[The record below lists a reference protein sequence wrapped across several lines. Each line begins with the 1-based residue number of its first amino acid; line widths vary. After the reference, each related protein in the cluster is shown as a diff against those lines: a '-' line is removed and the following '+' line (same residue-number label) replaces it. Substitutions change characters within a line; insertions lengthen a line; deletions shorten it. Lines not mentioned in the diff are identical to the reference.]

1 MVWCARWGEVG
12 VGERVKVCWQDGRHD
27 FELAETS
34 VPRVSVREPGR
45 MSSMAADTLEAIVG
59 TPEAVVLCGSGISA
73 VPPSSVPTW
82 YGLNAAALDGL
93 RCLALEQVLTAP
105 ANHEAVLSLHTDDI
119 PIVTFSQVL
128 SDAFAGR
135 GWLDILTVLDGD
147 VTNAVHR
154 ALATLVNDHRC
165 HAIITTNFDTLIERA
180 CREVGF
186 ELPVVLPTHSYAAFA
201 PDASDAD
208 LSQPALYKIHGT
220 VSSPDSMVDL
230 LLDKRRGLGPSTHS
244 LIASVCRDRHL
255 VVLGFSGAD
264 FAMDPDYLGLLSNA
278 ALPARVTWIVRPSS
292 DLNSGARAFL
302 NALSARGV
310 PVAVE
315 RHELLD
321 LVGAAGA
328 GGPLPAG
335 DVQRRLDAHVKNWL
349 VHQLTF
355 PPTAA
360 LILAELLRLRGQ
372 TESAAAVR
380 AEIRDVLT
388 KSDGN
393 GNVLNIAAAPAAWAL
408 LGKEEHGGEQA
419 LADLRHAEWAMD
431 RLDQFASER
440 KIYWEARSIEE
451 QRLLRAAIR
460 QNAAI
465 VWFRAENMEAAAR
478 FLASAEEVLVDVQG
492 PEAARRLGGICYQR
506 AMLDLVQYRLPHA
519 MIAFERSIAF
529 ALTCGDVQQEAGSV
543 LMLAMCLRASGDW
556 ELAELLD
563 RRATTLGVATTD
575 AGWRSH
581 VENVTLGGSSLLASG
596 MLDDLV
602 SAIAVSPPWD
612 EVSTARAAG
621 DRGRVVDALVANVES
636 DLKEYGGARLGQ
648 TLLSLALATGD
659 TSPTSRFVQTVRAL
673 CSADLSK
680 VPDHIRFLLR
690 VIELGI
696 DAADV
701 GAIPSTDVI
710 ADLQVLGR
718 PFSYRAGVFVPN
730 EFGTGLHMLARA
742 AAQAGVAA
750 FRQRE
755 YERAEGLYYLA
766 YRGLWMESEYEDA
779 VRAELYRFDALFAL
793 ERYEEAAEC
802 LDGIREFASRHLP
815 IPYRARHVVFLA
827 WRARQGDPANWPAEA
842 GVLADLVTSIA
853 RRSPRHFNRAMLIG
867 AIDIALLKQF
877 DLAKELIGRVD
888 VSTMSDDD
896 AELLAEAVSLVEEG
910 TNVKSA

>member
-1 MVWCARWGEVG
+1 MC
-12 VGERVKVCWQDGRHD
+12 
-27 FELAETS
+27 
-34 VPRVSVREPGR
+34 EPGR

-59 TPEAVVLCGSGISA
+59 TPGAVVLCGSGISA

-105 ANHEAVLSLHTDDI
+105 ANHEAVLSLHADDI

-154 ALATLVNDHRC
+154 ALATLINDHRC

-230 LLDKRRGLGPSTHS
+230 LLDKRRGVGPSTHS

-278 ALPARVTWIVRPSS
+278 ALPARVTWIVRPAS
-292 DLNSGARAFL
+292 DPNSGARAFL
-302 NALSARGV
+302 DALSARGV

-321 LVGAAGA
+321 LVGAAWA
-328 GGPLPAG
+328 GGPPLPTG

-360 LILAELLRLRGQ
+360 LILGELLRLRGQ
-372 TESAAAVR
+372 TEAAAAVR

-388 KSDGN
+388 RSD

-440 KIYWEARSIEE
+440 KIDWEARSIEE

-460 QNAAI
+460 QNAAL
-465 VWFRAENMEAAAR
+465 VWFQAENMEAAAR
-478 FLASAEEVLVDVQG
+478 FLAGAEEVLAGVQG
-492 PEAARRLGGICYQR
+492 PEAARRLGGIYYQR

-529 ALTCGDVQQEAGSV
+529 ALTCGDVQQEGASV
-543 LMLAMCLRASGDW
+543 LMLAMCLHASGDW

-563 RRATTLGVATTD
+563 KRATALGVATTD

-581 VENVTLGGSSLLASG
+581 VEDVTQRGSSLLAAG
-596 MLDDLV
+596 MFDDLV
-602 SAIAVSPPWD
+602 SAIALSPPWD
-612 EVSTARAAG
+612 EVAAARAAG
-621 DRGRVVDALVANVES
+621 DRERVVKALVANVER

-659 TSPTSRFVQTVRAL
+659 TSPISRFVQTVRAM

-690 VIELGI
+690 VLELGI

-701 GAIPSTDVI
+701 GAVAPADVI
-710 ADLQVLGR
+710 ADLQILGR
-718 PFSYRAGVFVPN
+718 PFGYQAGVFVPN
-730 EFGTGLHMLARA
+730 EFGTGLDMLARA

-766 YRGLWMESEYEDA
+766 YRGLWMESEYKDA

-793 ERYEEAAEC
+793 DCHEEAAEC
-802 LDGIREFASRHLP
+802 LDGVRDFASRHLP
-815 IPYRARHVVFLA
+815 IPYLARRVVFLA
-827 WRARQGDPANWPAEA
+827 RRARQGDPANWPAEA
-842 GVLADLVTSIA
+842 GALADLVTSVA

-896 AELLAEAVSLVEEG
+896 AELLAQAVSLVEEG